1 MSEVGDGKDKR
12 RVGKHDL
19 FLLSDLK
26 NKIQALAK
34 PNGG

>member
-1 MSEVGDGKDKR
+1 MGKIR
-12 RVGKHDL
+12 GGWESMV
-19 FLLSDLK
+19 LSDLK